1 MKVSVT
7 IITYNQSRFIRKA
20 IDSALAQQTTFPFEI
35 LVGDDC
41 STDDTPEIIKQYEQQ
56 YPGKVIGVLQTHNLG
71 QNGLLNCLET
81 LKRTRGEYYAIID
94 GDDYWTDPL
103 KLQKQVDYLEAHPTY
118 SAVFSNA
125 LITYEDG
132 SPSHLLNGPVMKPFY
147 TLDDL
152 IGENEIWFM
161 ASSSLLF
168 RKDSEEYPAWFKQS
182 ISGDIPRL
190 ILKAKAGPIGYLPDV
205 MSVYRK
211 NQGSASYTDDYYDE
225 GFLRN
230 RINMY
235 SDINQELDYKYNQL
249 LTKNI
254 ARYYRMLLDTRQF
267 KHNYF
272 RSLRYAIKYLSMAK
286 PRFSIV
292 KEVFRDYIIPKP
304 IMKIYS
310 TLRLLPHRNA
320 ANR

>member
-132 SPSHLLNGPVMKPFY
+132 SPS
-147 TLDDL
+147 
-152 IGENEIWFM
+152 
-161 ASSSLLF
+161 
-168 RKDSEEYPAWFKQS
+168 
-182 ISGDIPRL
+182 
-190 ILKAKAGPIGYLPDV
+190 
-205 MSVYRK
+205 
-211 NQGSASYTDDYYDE
+211 QGSLCFLPRRRSRLPPMFEHGQRPTQCAVRLWSNQVRARFPHSPQYRRPPRRRSSPSSASCARCSGLAPTAICWWSPATDCS
-225 GFLRN
+225 GLAG
-230 RINMY
+230 
-235 SDINQELDYKYNQL
+235 S
-249 LTKNI
+249 
-254 ARYYRMLLDTRQF
+254 RQPVS
-267 KHNYF
+267 K
-272 RSLRYAIKYLSMAK
+272 RPQSA
-286 PRFSIV
+286 P
-292 KEVFRDYIIPKP
+292 
-304 IMKIYS
+304 
-310 TLRLLPHRNA
+310 T
-320 ANR
+320 